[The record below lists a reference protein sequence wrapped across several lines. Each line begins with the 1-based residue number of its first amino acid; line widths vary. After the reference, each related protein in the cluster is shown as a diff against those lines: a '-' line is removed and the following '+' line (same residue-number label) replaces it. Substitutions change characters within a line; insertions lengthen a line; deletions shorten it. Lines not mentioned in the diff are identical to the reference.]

1 MKVKIIVF
9 LSLIISSLSFSE
21 EKINIEKKEEILK
34 KAIDVN
40 YSVVQK
46 PVTEIVTDIMSL
58 YDSLKI
64 KDKLSYEIFKKAYL
78 GYIQIP
84 NKNPGIL
91 IIIDY
96 SRPSNEERFFV
107 INLDKKQLVYHT
119 RVAHSKNSGLEIPF
133 QFSDNPNSYESSLG
147 FFITLGEYNG
157 AYGHSLRLKGL
168 EENVNSN
175 AEDRAIVI
183 HGGEIVEDSYI
194 KKYGFAGRSLGCPVL
209 PNSITKE
216 VIEYIRNGRVLF
228 VYGEDDEYL
237 EESTYLKKYIPILE
251 NENSINLPVKV
262 EDAKID
268 INKEVSTIN
277 QNEIVKDK
285 KDIKEETIISIDNS
299 NKLENINI
307 QDYKQETPKE
317 TVLDEKTAREKVLEY
332 ENKIKS
338 NEEKEEKIAE
348 KKEVSNKKDNYRKAL
363 GLKIKK

>member
-1 MKVKIIVF
+1 M
-9 LSLIISSLSFSE
+9 
-21 EKINIEKKEEILK
+21 
-34 KAIDVN
+34 
-40 YSVVQK
+40 
-46 PVTEIVTDIMSL
+46 
-58 YDSLKI
+58 
-64 KDKLSYEIFKKAYL
+64 
-78 GYIQIP
+78 
-84 NKNPGIL
+84 
-91 IIIDY
+91 
-96 SRPSNEERFFV
+96 
-107 INLDKKQLVYHT
+107 
-119 RVAHSKNSGLEIPF
+119 EIPL

-168 EENVNSN
+168 EENINSN

-228 VYGEDDEYL
+228 IYGEDDDYL

-251 NENSINLPVKV
+251 NENSINVPVKV
-262 EDAKID
+262 EDVKID

-277 QNEIVKDK
+277 QNEIIKDK

-299 NKLENINI
+299 NKLENINT
-307 QDYKQETPKE
+307 QDYKQETPKAI
-317 TVLDEKTAREKVLEY
+317 VLDEKTAREKVLEY

>member
-21 EKINIEKKEEILK
+21 EKNNIEKKEEILK
-34 KAIDVN
+34 KVIDVN
-40 YSVVQK
+40 YNVVQK
-46 PVTEIVTDIMSL
+46 PVTETVTDIMSL
-58 YDSLKI
+58 YNSLKI
-64 KDKLSYEIFKKAYL
+64 KDKLSYEIFRKAYL

-84 NKNPGIL
+84 NKNPGVL

-107 INLDKKQLVYHT
+107 LNLDKKKLIYHT

-168 EENVNSN
+168 EENINSN

-216 VIEYIRNGRVLF
+216 VIEYIRNRRVLF
-228 VYGEDDEYL
+228 IYGEDDNYL

-251 NENSINLPVKV
+251 NENSINVPVKV

-268 INKEVSTIN
+268 INKEVPTIN
-277 QNEIVKDK
+277 QNEIIKDK

-299 NKLENINI
+299 NKLENINT

-317 TVLDEKTAREKVLEY
+317 IVLDEKTAREKVLEY
-332 ENKIKS
+332 ENKMKV
-338 NEEKEEKIAE
+338 NEEKEE